1 MNPNHLIKAEFV
13 PEFGPIKHVLGWRP
27 RNEIGAQQQTIEISP
42 TELEDD
48 WFDLSDRATFL
59 LALDV
64 LMARKKG
71 DSFELDADGGWIVW
85 CGAYKYGDS
94 LFAFNAQDPIHAL
107 KLALEATK

>member
-1 MNPNHLIKAEFV
+1 MNPDHLIKAELV
-13 PEFGPIKHVLGWRP
+13 PELVKKKGRRSTIGIRSADGALRFWH
-27 RNEIGAQQQTIEISP
+27 NELQCSVI
-42 TELEDD
+42 
-48 WFDLSDRATFL
+48 DLSDRATFL

-71 DSFELDADGGWIVW
+71 GSFELDADGGWIVW